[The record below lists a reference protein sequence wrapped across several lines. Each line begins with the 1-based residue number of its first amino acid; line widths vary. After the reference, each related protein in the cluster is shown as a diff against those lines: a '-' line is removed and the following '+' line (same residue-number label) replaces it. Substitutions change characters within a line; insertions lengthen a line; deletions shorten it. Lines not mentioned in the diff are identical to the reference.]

1 MKLSDFSVVNYRSI
15 TTARKIKTNNMT
27 VLVGKNN
34 EGKSNILRALTLAMD
49 IMKIYSK
56 DPRSLQIAVRPYS
69 KKSGLIIS
77 IIHYSPSK
85 YFYLN
90 VAPILRLSVKS
101 IS

>member
-56 DPRSLQIAVRPYS
+56 DPRSLQIAVRPYLKIIIRG
-69 KKSGLIIS
+69 KKIIQ
-77 IIHYSPSK
+77 
-85 YFYLN
+85 YLYKKKI
-90 VAPILRLSVKS
+90 PMDGHQ
-101 IS
+101 

>member
-56 DPRSLQIAVRPYS
+56 DPRSLQIAVRPY
-69 KKSGLIIS
+69 LIIIRGKK
-77 IIHYSPSK
+77 IIQ
-85 YFYLN
+85 YLYKKKI
-90 VAPILRLSVKS
+90 PMDGHQ
-101 IS
+101 

>member
-56 DPRSLQIAVRPYS
+56 DPRSLQIAVRPYL
-69 KKSGLIIS
+69 KKSLFVG
-77 IIHYSPSK
+77 K
-85 YFYLN
+85 
-90 VAPILRLSVKS
+90 RLSNIFTRKKS
-101 IS
+101 QWMVINRLEF